1 MADVEAD
8 VAGARIPK
16 KRAFKKFR
24 FRGVNLDALVDM
36 SIDELVKLFP
46 AIGLAECSREL
57 EYTSLCSNSIKRKKG
72 GIYTKV
78 AKW

>member
-16 KRAFKKFR
+16 KRTFKKFS
-24 FRGVNLDALVDM
+24 FRGVNLDALIDM

-46 AIGLAECSREL
+46 AIGLAEDSREIL
-57 EYTSLCSNSIKRKKG
+57 SARLKEIFPRMTQE
-72 GIYTKV
+72 T
-78 AKW
+78 

>member
-16 KRAFKKFR
+16 KRTFKKFS
-24 FRGVNLDALVDM
+24 FRGVNLDALIDM

-46 AIGLAECSREL
+46 AIGLTEDSREIL
-57 EYTSLCSNSIKRKKG
+57 SARLKEIFPRMTQE
-72 GIYTKV
+72 T
-78 AKW
+78 